1 MPADR
6 AATMA
11 VPPTTNNIRTEFR
24 ALLRSPQVCRSN
36 FEQKKFYHAANIE
49 SWLSRKENDV
59 RNVTTL
65 ANQIYEG
72 HHSFPPT
79 SNRIL
84 ENPILFSILVEM
96 ECGHMFDEFSRSI
109 ASSETLSNPILSS
122 HYESIVAYLHT
133 ESVRLPKKYK
143 AGGYEEVIREFEQNR
158 WAYVSLPLRYQGQAT
173 SYPRTILPF
182 FYMKEINSGGTA
194 LVYHC
199 KIEVDLYV
207 EFAVKSYFKGH
218 EYVYREESNAFKG
231 FMGQSDLTV
240 VRYLGEYHTT
250 SGDHLHHI
258 LLELG
263 EKDLEE
269 YMMEKLP
276 PVLYQ
281 ETYTFWANLFKVGFT
296 LDGIHQL
303 KRRDEGGNRQ
313 VFKGWHGDIK
323 PDNILS
329 VRGQFKLA
337 DFGFARFEQHDDKT
351 QLMGGTRTFG
361 APERDGNNA
370 DPGITHSQSID
381 TWSLGCVFSV
391 VATWVILGPT
401 FYQAYG
407 FIRQDA
413 IKTLRESGA
422 GLPHTPGPY
431 CDDAF
436 HDGSNVLSAVTD
448 WHTHLRNSVR
458 ASDTISR
465 QVLDLVDNEM
475 LLSNPEDRL
484 SAAELR
490 TKLETILAN
499 AESDYHQ
506 LVKGR
511 HLTKES
517 KGIRKALLKFDE
529 AAPQFA
535 QSLSQAQAEDLFTHP
550 SAAGY
555 QSRGLLAM
563 HASRTNRVQKSEAL
577 NRIVYGK
584 TTNREE
590 VLSGNRLKIPTTPSS
605 HAGNGVSDKSYYSD
619 EKGKEVDWSPSNIR
633 QSFLS
638 QGPQHSSPSQM
649 SISSRKSTQTMRTTV
664 DEEYDKLSEQWK
676 PNRWTAFLNKIPR
689 DDFLQNFIV
698 NRDIIFVVDND
709 PTMAH
714 HWPDVKRTLLTLA
727 MKIGP
732 LDKDG
737 LDLRYSCGNHGFLS
751 NIKGYDIKSKFSTS
765 MDEVQQRIHD
775 NIRTDM
781 CAALSK
787 IFDEYLE
794 GDGKKRQTLI
804 ILTNGKWEGSGKKRD
819 VEDLII
825 RFINRLEQNADRME
839 DRWFSIQFVSFGD
852 DENALGRLT
861 FLDDKLEAR
870 KDIVDAKPWNC
881 QDVNELILGSITQN
895 GDDKT
900 PVTSPLSTS
909 VSPDVFTTPTRVN
922 RFTKFKNSLK
932 R

>member
-1 MPADR
+1 M
-6 AATMA
+6 AA
-11 VPPTTNNIRTEFR
+11 PPTTNAYTEFR
-24 ALLRSPQVCRSN
+24 DLLHSPQVCRSN
-36 FEQKKFYHAANIE
+36 FEQKKFYHTANIE
-49 SWLSRKENDV
+49 SWLSREKDGV

-65 ANQIYEG
+65 ASQIYMG
-72 HHSFPPT
+72 PNTFPP
-79 SNRIL
+79 SSDRIL
-84 ENPILFSILVEM
+84 ENPILFCILVEM
-96 ECGHMFDEFSRSI
+96 GCGHMFDVFSRSI
-109 ASSETLSNPILSS
+109 ASSETLSNPFLKS
-122 HYESIVAYLHT
+122 HYESIITYLEK
-133 ESVRLPKKYK
+133 ESVRLPKKYNPG
-143 AGGYEEVIREFEQNR
+143 AYGEVIDEFDQNR

-173 SYPRTILPF
+173 SYPQTILPF
-182 FYMKEINSGGTA
+182 FYMKKIGSGGTA
-194 LVYHC
+194 MYM
-199 KIEVDLYV
+199 
-207 EFAVKSYFKGH
+207 EFAVKSYFKGY

-231 FMGQSDLTV
+231 FMGQNDLTV
-240 VRYLGEYHTT
+240 VRY
-250 SGDHLHHI
+250 
-258 LLELG
+258 LG

-281 ETYTFWANLFKVGFT
+281 ETFAFWANLFNVGST

-303 KRRDEGGNRQ
+303 KRKDEGGNRQ

-351 QLMGGTRTFG
+351 QLIGGTRTFG

-370 DPGITHSQSID
+370 DSGITHSQSID

-413 IKTLRESGA
+413 IKTLRETG
-422 GLPHTPGPY
+422 GGMPHTPGPY

-436 HDGSNVLSAVTD
+436 HDGSNVLRAVTD
-448 WHTHLRNSVR
+448 WHTHLRNSIR

-490 TKLETILAN
+490 TKLKAILDK
-499 AESDYHQ
+499 AESDYLQ
-506 LVKGR
+506 LKENGQ
-511 HLTKES
+511 LAKES
-517 KGIRKALLKFDE
+517 PIIRKALLKFDE

-535 QSLSQAQAEDLFTHP
+535 QSLSQKEAENRFTHP
-550 SAAGY
+550 STAGS
-555 QSRGLLAM
+555 QGRGLPVI
-563 HASRTNRVQKSEAL
+563 HPSRTNRLQKSEAF

-584 TTNREE
+584 TANREE
-590 VLSGNRLKIPTTPSS
+590 VLNTNRLKIPNTPPS
-605 HAGNGVSDKSYYSD
+605 HAANGMTDKSYYSD
-619 EKGKEVDWSPSNIR
+619 EKGKAIDWSPGNIQ
-633 QSFLS
+633 QSFS
-638 QGPQHSSPSQM
+638 FQASKHSSPISM
-649 SISSRKSTQTMRTTV
+649 SINSRKSTQTVRTAV
-664 DEEYDKLSEQWK
+664 DQEYDKLSEQWK
-676 PNRWTAFLNKIPR
+676 PNRWTAFLNKIPK

-698 NRDIIFVVDND
+698 NRDIIFLVDND
-709 PTMAH
+709 PTMTQ
-714 HWPDVKRTLLTLA
+714 HWSDVKRTLLTLA

-737 LDLRYSCGNHGFLS
+737 LDLRYACGNHGFLS
-751 NIKGYDIKSKFSTS
+751 NITGYDIKSKFSTS
-765 MDEVQQRIHD
+765 MDEVGRRIHE
-775 NIRTDM
+775 NVRTDM
-781 CAALSK
+781 RAALSK

-794 GDGKKRQTLI
+794 GDRKKRQTLI
-804 ILTNGKWEGSGKKRD
+804 ILTDGKWEGSSKKRD

-825 RFINRLEQNADRME
+825 DFIERLEKNPGRME

-852 DENALGRLT
+852 DEVALRRLT

-881 QDVNELILGSITQN
+881 QDVNELILGSITEN
-895 GDDKT
+895 GDYKT
-900 PVTSPLSTS
+900 PVTSPVSAS
-909 VSPDVFTTPTRVN
+909 VSPDIFATPTRET
-922 RFTKFKNSLK
+922 RFSRFRNSLM